1 MKNKGFTLVEVMIV
15 VTIIGMLC
23 AIAIPN
29 FNAAKKVAEFQEI
42 TGIKDSD
49 EARDYLKKVEWDVEK
64 AVQLEEDPSF
74 DIEKYRKTKDD
85 KNKDL
90 SPMIICPRCQY
101 TLKEKVDY

>member
-1 MKNKGFTLVEVMIV
+1 MKNKGFTLVEVLIV
-15 VTIIGMLC
+15 VAIIGLIA

-29 FNAAKKVAEFQEI
+29 FQAAQKVAEFQKI
-42 TGIKDSD
+42 TGIKDND
-49 EARDYLKKVEWDVEK
+49 EARDYLEKTEWDVEK

-90 SPMIICPRCQY
+90 SLMIICPRCQY
-101 TLKEKVDY
+101 TLQEKVDY